1 MSAQTIFTPIGAATA
16 AGANSGAAAD
26 LVGASHVLVTN
37 TADAG
42 TEYLV
47 TIEIAGTAGVKGSFY
62 IAGQEST
69 IIRKDPLDQMFAA
82 NALVF
87 FTKVSVFNG

>member
-1 MSAQTIFTPIGAATA
+1 MSAQKIFTPIGAATA
-16 AGANSGAAAD
+16 AGANSAAASN
-26 LVGASHVLVTN
+26 LTNAEYVLVTN

-47 TIEIAGTAGVKGSFY
+47 TIEIEATEGVRGSFY

-69 IIRKDPLDQMFAA
+69 IVKKERLDQIFAA

-87 FTKVSVFNG
+87 FTKVSVFV